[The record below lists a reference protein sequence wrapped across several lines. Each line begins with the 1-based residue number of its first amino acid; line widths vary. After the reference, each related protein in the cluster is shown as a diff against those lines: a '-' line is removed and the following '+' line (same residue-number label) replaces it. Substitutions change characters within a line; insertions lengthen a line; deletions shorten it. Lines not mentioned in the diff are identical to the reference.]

1 MATTTRTTMFND
13 IQNIYTEEHFGHR
26 VRMLK
31 FNEMTSKHPFFMFMQ
46 RCTSCNDKF
55 VATGYR
61 YTSLFIYLFFFSSS
75 AADFTWS
82 TKCVWHLPV
91 AQEVMGGIVF
101 IWNKTNI
108 HVSALPPT
116 VYSLQFS
123 SLLIMLVFHHHIVLD
138 FNSLS
143 VRMSLSV
150 MIAL

>member
-1 MATTTRTTMFND
+1 
-13 IQNIYTEEHFGHR
+13 
-26 VRMLK
+26 
-31 FNEMTSKHPFFMFMQ
+31 
-46 RCTSCNDKF
+46 
-55 VATGYR
+55 
-61 YTSLFIYLFFFSSS
+61 
-75 AADFTWS
+75 
-82 TKCVWHLPV
+82 
-91 AQEVMGGIVF
+91 MGGIVF